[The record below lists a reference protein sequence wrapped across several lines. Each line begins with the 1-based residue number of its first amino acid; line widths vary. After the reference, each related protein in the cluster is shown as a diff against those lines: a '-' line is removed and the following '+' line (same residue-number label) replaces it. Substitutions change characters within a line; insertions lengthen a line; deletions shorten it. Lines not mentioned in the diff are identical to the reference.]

1 VSPDEPWTFLYVIEA
16 LDRWAERE
24 KPSQDLRV
32 IVTDWAFN
40 RHTDPYQGMKR
51 VSGFGNLWFGEVR
64 GTRSHGTAVTCTYWI
79 DEAEHRLRF
88 DNFTTL
94 SLPI

>member
-1 VSPDEPWTFLYVIEA
+1 VSRDRSWTFLYIIEA

-24 KPSQDLRV
+24 NPSQDLRV
-32 IVTDWAFN
+32 IVTEWAFN

-51 VSGFGNLWFGEVR
+51 VSGFASLWFGEVR